1 MYQNNTMFKL
11 RTKPTQFTTGKTE
24 DTLRDLTQRYL
35 LNVNEHE
42 HHLID
47 IIVTNKSL
55 PETEQWKFRADNT
68 FKNVNNITI
77 DILSSKSNDYNT
89 IGSYIQNI
97 LNCKTKEELPN
108 ILIICYHAKRVCE
121 DLITMFNIFGGN
133 NYIQPSNKIKFH
145 ISFDEPDANLGV
157 TKKFIKKIKE
167 FLDKQLIIGILFIT
181 ATPIDD
187 FWKMLSESGIK
198 TLLNMNFNNTQN
210 FDEEL
215 ENYRSFKEH
224 TIIEHNNETTNPLY
238 YIIDAFSKSII
249 TIKNKVTGDES
260 TEHYTTE
267 QEQSIDKNQY
277 EIIKKVK
284 LIDENERKILF
295 TPAHLYT
302 DAEGVGSHMEVVS
315 YFNDKNYCVFIM
327 NGKFK
332 GFIYPNKTRIEITQ
346 FNIENN
352 IDGELRESLMKW
364 NELNPTTNLAITG
377 YWVIERGITFNT
389 TGFNFTDMILSNYH
403 LSSIGKLIQL
413 AGRGSGGKLYVNKMN
428 VICTTKIKDT
438 IIKFN
443 KNLEEICSLN
453 PEYFN
458 RTDFTDTNNTI
469 PVKMIINDIELLN
482 MIIDIRD
489 KSKRGYKQQLH
500 NILLEGI
507 QQNKISVFDRN
518 NIKKFDISSRII
530 NQVRMYKLND
540 KIDGRRFKNFND
552 AYENY
557 KNVSQSG
564 DENQYNID
572 LAKDEYIQD
581 GFTNNINT
589 LWITYRC

>member
-1 MYQNNTMFKL
+1 MYQTNTMFKL
-11 RTKPTQFTTGKTE
+11 RTKPTQFTKGKTE
-24 DTLRDLTQRYL
+24 DTLCDLTQRYL
-35 LNVNEHE
+35 LNINETDY
-42 HHLID
+42 HLID

-55 PETEQWKFRADNT
+55 PETEQWKFRTDKT
-68 FKNVNNITI
+68 FKNFKNITI

-108 ILIICYHAKRVCE
+108 ILIICYHAKRVCD

-157 TKKFIKKIKE
+157 TKKFIKKIKG
-167 FLDKQLIIGILFIT
+167 FIDKSLITGILFIT
-181 ATPIDD
+181 ATPIEE
-187 FWKMLSESGIK
+187 FWKMLNDSGIK

-215 ENYRSFKEH
+215 NNYRAFKEH
-224 TIIEHNNETTNPLY
+224 NIIEHNNETTNPLY
-238 YIIDAFSKSII
+238 YIIDVFS
-249 TIKNKVTGDES
+249 N
-260 TEHYTTE
+260 
-267 QEQSIDKNQY
+267 
-277 EIIKKVK
+277 K
-284 LIDENERKILF
+284 LINENERKILF

-302 DAEGVGSHMEVVS
+302 DTEGVGSHMEVVS
-315 YFNDKNYCVFIM
+315 YFNDKNYCVFVM

-332 GFIYPNKTRIEITQ
+332 GFIYPDKSKIELTQ
-346 FNIENN
+346 FNIENK

-403 LSSIGKLIQL
+403 LSSMGKLIQL
-413 AGRGSGGKLYVNKMN
+413 AGRGSGGKIYVNKMN

-438 IIKFN
+438 IINFN

-458 RTDFTDTNNTI
+458 RTDFVDINNTI
-469 PVKMIINDIELLN
+469 PVKMIINDNDLLKI
-482 MIIDIRD
+482 IIDIRD

-500 NILLEGI
+500 NILTEGI
-507 QQNKISVFDRN
+507 KENKISIFDRN
-518 NIKKFDISSRII
+518 NIKKFDISSRTL
-530 NQVRMYKLND
+530 NQVRMYKLGD
-540 KIDGRRFKNFND
+540 KIDVRRFKNFNE

-557 KNVSQSG
+557 KSVSQSG

-572 LAKDEYIQD
+572 LAKDEYKQD
-581 GFTNNINT
+581 GFINNINT
-589 LWITYRC
+589 LWITFKY

>member
-1 MYQNNTMFKL
+1 MYQTNTMFKL
-11 RTKPTQFTTGKTE
+11 RTKPTQFTKGKTE
-24 DTLRDLTQRYL
+24 DTLCDLTQRYL
-35 LNVNEHE
+35 LNINETDY
-42 HHLID
+42 HLID

-55 PETEQWKFRADNT
+55 PETEQWKFRTDKT
-68 FKNVNNITI
+68 FKNFKNITI

-108 ILIICYHAKRVCE
+108 ILIICYHAKRVCD
-121 DLITMFNIFGGN
+121 DLINMFNIFGGN

-157 TKKFIKKIKE
+157 TKKFIKKIKG
-167 FLDKQLIIGILFIT
+167 FIDNSLIIGILFIT
-181 ATPIDD
+181 ATPIEN
-187 FWKMLSESGIK
+187 FWKMLNDSGIK

-215 ENYRSFKEH
+215 NNYRAFKEH
-224 TIIEHNNETTNPLY
+224 NIIEHNNETTNPLY
-238 YIIDAFSKSII
+238 YIIDVFS
-249 TIKNKVTGDES
+249 N
-260 TEHYTTE
+260 
-267 QEQSIDKNQY
+267 
-277 EIIKKVK
+277 K
-284 LIDENERKILF
+284 LINENERKILF

-302 DAEGVGSHMEVVS
+302 DTEGVGSHMEFVS
-315 YFNDKNYCVFIM
+315 YFNDKNYCVFVM

-332 GFIYPNKTRIEITQ
+332 GFIYPDKSKIELTQ
-346 FNIENN
+346 FNIENK

-403 LSSIGKLIQL
+403 LSSMGKLIQL
-413 AGRGSGGKLYVNKMN
+413 SGRGSGGKIYVNKMN

-438 IIKFN
+438 IINFN

-458 RTDFTDTNNTI
+458 RTDFVDTNNTI
-469 PVKMIINDIELLN
+469 PVKMIINDNDLLKI
-482 MIIDIRD
+482 IIDIRD

-500 NILLEGI
+500 NILTEGI
-507 QQNKISVFDRN
+507 KENKISIFDRN
-518 NIKKFDISSRII
+518 NIKKFDISSRTL
-530 NQVRMYKLND
+530 NQVRMYKLGD
-540 KIDGRRFKNFND
+540 KIDVRRFKNFNE

-557 KNVSQSG
+557 KSVSQSG

-572 LAKDEYIQD
+572 LAKDEYKKD
-581 GFTNNINT
+581 GFVNNINT
-589 LWITYRC
+589 LWITFKY

>member
-1 MYQNNTMFKL
+1 MYQTNTMFKL
-11 RTKPTQFTTGKTE
+11 RTKPTQFTKGKTE
-24 DTLRDLTQRYL
+24 DTLCDLTQRYL
-35 LNVNEHE
+35 LNINETDY
-42 HHLID
+42 HLID

-55 PETEQWKFRADNT
+55 PEKEQWKFRTDKT
-68 FKNVNNITI
+68 FKKFKNITI

-108 ILIICYHAKRVCE
+108 ILIICYHAKRVCD

-157 TKKFIKKIKE
+157 TKKFIKKIKG
-167 FLDKQLIIGILFIT
+167 FIDKSLITGILFIT
-181 ATPIDD
+181 ATPIEE
-187 FWKMLSESGIK
+187 FWKMLNDSGIK

-215 ENYRSFKEH
+215 NNYRAFKEH
-224 TIIEHNNETTNPLY
+224 NIIEHNNETTNPLY
-238 YIIDAFSKSII
+238 YIIDVFS
-249 TIKNKVTGDES
+249 D
-260 TEHYTTE
+260 
-267 QEQSIDKNQY
+267 
-277 EIIKKVK
+277 K
-284 LIDENERKILF
+284 LINENERKILF

-302 DAEGVGSHMEVVS
+302 DTEGVGSHMEIVS
-315 YFNDKNYCVFIM
+315 YFNDKNYCVFVT

-332 GFIYPNKTRIEITQ
+332 GFIYPDKSKIELTQ
-346 FNIENN
+346 FNIENK

-403 LSSIGKLIQL
+403 LSSMGKLIQL
-413 AGRGSGGKLYVNKMN
+413 AGRGSGGKIYVNKMN

-438 IIKFN
+438 IINFN

-458 RTDFTDTNNTI
+458 RTDFVDTNNTI
-469 PVKMIINDIELLN
+469 PVKMIINDNDLLKI
-482 MIIDIRD
+482 IIDIRD

-500 NILLEGI
+500 NILTEGI
-507 QQNKISVFDRN
+507 KENKISIFDRN
-518 NIKKFDISSRII
+518 NIKKFDISSRTL
-530 NQVRMYKLND
+530 NQVRMYKLGD
-540 KIDGRRFKNFND
+540 KIDVRRFKNFNE

-557 KNVSQSG
+557 KSVSQSG

-572 LAKDEYIQD
+572 LAKDEYKQN
-581 GFTNNINT
+581 GFINEINT
-589 LWITYRC
+589 LWITFKY

>member
-1 MYQNNTMFKL
+1 MFKL
-11 RTKPTQFTTGKTE
+11 RTKPTQFTKGKTE
-24 DTLRDLTQRYL
+24 DTLCDLTQRYL
-35 LNVNEHE
+35 LNINETDY
-42 HHLID
+42 HLID

-55 PETEQWKFRADNT
+55 PETEQWKFRTDKT
-68 FKNVNNITI
+68 FKNFKNITI

-108 ILIICYHAKRVCE
+108 ILIICYHAKRVCD
-121 DLITMFNIFGGN
+121 DLITMFNLFGGN

-167 FLDKQLIIGILFIT
+167 FINKSLIIGILFIT
-181 ATPIDD
+181 ATPIEE
-187 FWKMLSESGIK
+187 FWKMLNDSGIK

-215 ENYRSFKEH
+215 KNYRAFNEH
-224 TIIEHNNETTNPLY
+224 NIIEHNNETTNPLY
-238 YIIDAFSKSII
+238 YIIDVFS
-249 TIKNKVTGDES
+249 N
-260 TEHYTTE
+260 
-267 QEQSIDKNQY
+267 
-277 EIIKKVK
+277 K
-284 LIDENERKILF
+284 LINEKERKILF

-302 DAEGVGSHMEVVS
+302 ETDGVGSHMEVIS
-315 YFNDKNYCVFIM
+315 YFNDKNYCVFVM

-332 GFIYPNKTRIEITQ
+332 GFIYPDKSKIELTQ
-346 FNIENN
+346 FNIENKIN
-352 IDGELRESLMKW
+352 GELRESLMKW

-403 LSSIGKLIQL
+403 LSSMGKLIQL
-413 AGRGSGGKLYVNKMN
+413 AGRGSGGKIYVNKIN

-438 IIKFN
+438 IINFN

-458 RTDFTDTNNTI
+458 RTDFVDTNNTI
-469 PVKMIINDIELLN
+469 PVKMIINDNDLLKI
-482 MIIDIRD
+482 IIDIRD

-500 NILLEGI
+500 NILTEGI
-507 QQNKISVFDRN
+507 KENKIFIFDRN
-518 NIKKFDISSRII
+518 NIKKFDISSRTL
-530 NQVRMYKLND
+530 NQVRMYKLGD
-540 KIDGRRFKNFND
+540 KIDVRRFKNFNE

-557 KNVSQSG
+557 KSVSQSG

-572 LAKDEYIQD
+572 LAKDEYKQD
-581 GFTNNINT
+581 GFINKINT
-589 LWITYRC
+589 LWITFKY

>member
-1 MYQNNTMFKL
+1 MFKL
-11 RTKPTQFTTGKTE
+11 RTKPTQFTKGKTE
-24 DTLRDLTQRYL
+24 DTLCDLTQRYL
-35 LNVNEHE
+35 LNIDETDY
-42 HHLID
+42 HLID

-55 PETEQWKFRADNT
+55 PETEQWKFRTDKT
-68 FKNVNNITI
+68 FKSFKNITI

-89 IGSYIQNI
+89 IASYIQNI

-108 ILIICYHAKRVCE
+108 ILIICYHAKRVCD

-157 TKKFIKKIKE
+157 TKKFIKKIKG
-167 FLDKQLIIGILFIT
+167 FIDNSLITGILFIT
-181 ATPIDD
+181 ATPIEE
-187 FWKMLSESGIK
+187 FWKMLNESGIK

-215 ENYRSFKEH
+215 NNYRAFKEH
-224 TIIEHNNETTNPLY
+224 NIIEHNNETTNPLY
-238 YIIDAFSKSII
+238 YIIDVFSKHRI
-249 TIKNKVTGDES
+249 TLLN
-260 TEHYTTE
+260 TETNEEKIDYYTVE
-267 QEQSIDKNQY
+267 QERDIDLKKY
-277 EIIKKVK
+277 IIIQKTQ
-284 LIDENERKILF
+284 LINENERKILF

-302 DAEGVGSHMEVVS
+302 DTEGVGSHMEVVS
-315 YFNDKNYCVFIM
+315 YFNDKNYCVFVM

-332 GFIYPNKTRIEITQ
+332 GFIYPDKSKIELTQ
-346 FNIENN
+346 FNVENN
-352 IDGELRESLMKW
+352 VDGELRDSLVKW

-403 LSSIGKLIQL
+403 LSSMCKLIQL
-413 AGRGSGGKLYVNKMN
+413 AGRGSGGKIYVNKMN

-438 IIKFN
+438 IINFN

-458 RTDFTDTNNTI
+458 RTDFVDTNNTI
-469 PVKMIINDIELLN
+469 PVKMIINDNDLLKI
-482 MIIDIRD
+482 IIDIRD

-500 NILLEGI
+500 NILTEGI
-507 QQNKISVFDRN
+507 KENKISIFDRN
-518 NIKKFDISSRII
+518 NIKKFDISSRTL
-530 NQVRMYKLND
+530 NQVRMYKLGD
-540 KIDGRRFKNFND
+540 KIDVRRFKNFNE
-552 AYENY
+552 AYDNY
-557 KNVSQSG
+557 KSVSQSG

-572 LAKDEYIQD
+572 LAKDEYKKD
-581 GFTNNINT
+581 GFINNINT
-589 LWITYRC
+589 LWITFKY

>member
-1 MYQNNTMFKL
+1 MYQTNTMFKL
-11 RTKPTQFTTGKTE
+11 RTKPTQFTKGKTE
-24 DTLRDLTQRYL
+24 DTLCDLTQRYL
-35 LNVNEHE
+35 LNINETDY
-42 HHLID
+42 HLID

-55 PETEQWKFRADNT
+55 PETEQWKFRTDKT
-68 FKNVNNITI
+68 FKNFKNITI

-108 ILIICYHAKRVCE
+108 ILIICYHAKRVCD

-157 TKKFIKKIKE
+157 TKKFIKKIKG
-167 FLDKQLIIGILFIT
+167 FIDKSLITGILFIT
-181 ATPIDD
+181 ATPIEE
-187 FWKMLSESGIK
+187 FWKMLNDSGIK

-215 ENYRSFKEH
+215 NNYRAFKEH
-224 TIIEHNNETTNPLY
+224 NIIEHNNETTNPLY
-238 YIIDAFSKSII
+238 YIIDVFS
-249 TIKNKVTGDES
+249 N
-260 TEHYTTE
+260 
-267 QEQSIDKNQY
+267 
-277 EIIKKVK
+277 K
-284 LIDENERKILF
+284 LINENERKILF

-302 DAEGVGSHMEVVS
+302 DTEGVGSHMEVVS
-315 YFNDKNYCVFIM
+315 YFNDKNYCVFVM

-332 GFIYPNKTRIEITQ
+332 GFIYPDKSKIELTQ
-346 FNIENN
+346 FNIENK

-403 LSSIGKLIQL
+403 LSSMGKLIQL
-413 AGRGSGGKLYVNKMN
+413 AGRGSGGKIYVNKMN

-438 IIKFN
+438 IINFN

-458 RTDFTDTNNTI
+458 RTDFVDTNNTI
-469 PVKMIINDIELLN
+469 PVKMIINDNDLLKI
-482 MIIDIRD
+482 IIDIRD

-500 NILLEGI
+500 NILTEGI
-507 QQNKISVFDRN
+507 KENKISIFDRN
-518 NIKKFDISSRII
+518 NIKKFDISSRTL
-530 NQVRMYKLND
+530 NQVRMYKLGD
-540 KIDGRRFKNFND
+540 KIDVRRFKNFNE

-557 KNVSQSG
+557 KSVSQSG

-572 LAKDEYIQD
+572 LAKDEYKQN
-581 GFTNNINT
+581 GFINKINT
-589 LWITYRC
+589 LWITFKY

>member
-1 MYQNNTMFKL
+1 MMFKL
-11 RTKPTQFTTGKTE
+11 RTKPTQFTKGKTE
-24 DTLRDLTQRYL
+24 DTLCDLTQRYL
-35 LNVNEHE
+35 LNVNETE
-42 HHLID
+42 YHLID

-55 PETEQWKFRADNT
+55 PETEQWKFRTDKT
-68 FKNVNNITI
+68 FKNFKNITI

-108 ILIICYHAKRVCE
+108 ILIICYHAKRVCD

-157 TKKFIKKIKE
+157 TKKFIKKIKG
-167 FLDKQLIIGILFIT
+167 FIDKSLITGILFIT
-181 ATPIDD
+181 ATPIKE
-187 FWKMLSESGIK
+187 FWKMLNDSGIK

-210 FDEEL
+210 FDDEL
-215 ENYRSFKEH
+215 NNYRAFKEH
-224 TIIEHNNETTNPLY
+224 NIIEHNNETTNPLY
-238 YIIDAFSKSII
+238 YIIDVFS
-249 TIKNKVTGDES
+249 N
-260 TEHYTTE
+260 
-267 QEQSIDKNQY
+267 
-277 EIIKKVK
+277 K
-284 LIDENERKILF
+284 LINENERKILF

-302 DAEGVGSHMEVVS
+302 DTEGVGSHMEVVS
-315 YFNDKNYCVFIM
+315 YFNDKNYCVFVM

-332 GFIYPNKTRIEITQ
+332 GFIYPDKSKIELTQ
-346 FNIENN
+346 FNIENK

-364 NELNPTTNLAITG
+364 NELNPSTSLAITG

-389 TGFNFTDMILSNYH
+389 IGFNFTDMILSNYH
-403 LSSIGKLIQL
+403 LSSMGKLIQL
-413 AGRGSGGKLYVNKMN
+413 AGRGSGGKIYVNKMN

-438 IIKFN
+438 IINFN

-458 RTDFTDTNNTI
+458 RTDFVDTNNTI
-469 PVKMIINDIELLN
+469 PVKMIINDNDLLKI
-482 MIIDIRD
+482 IIDIRD

-500 NILLEGI
+500 DILAEGI
-507 QQNKISVFDRN
+507 KENKISIFDRN
-518 NIKKFDISSRII
+518 NIKNFDISSRTL
-530 NQVRMYKLND
+530 NQVRMYRLGD
-540 KIDGRRFKNFND
+540 KIDVRRFKNFNE

-557 KNVSQSG
+557 KSVSQSG

-581 GFTNNINT
+581 GFINNINT
-589 LWITYRC
+589 LWITFKY

>member
-1 MYQNNTMFKL
+1 MYQTNTMFKL
-11 RTKPTQFTTGKTE
+11 RTKPTQFTKGKTE
-24 DTLRDLTQRYL
+24 DTLCDLTQRYL
-35 LNVNEHE
+35 LNINETDY
-42 HHLID
+42 HLID

-55 PETEQWKFRADNT
+55 PETEQWKFRTDKT
-68 FKNVNNITI
+68 FKNFKNITI

-108 ILIICYHAKRVCE
+108 ILIICYHTKRVCD

-133 NYIQPSNKIKFH
+133 NYIQPTNKIKFH

-157 TKKFIKKIKE
+157 TKKFIKKIKG
-167 FLDKQLIIGILFIT
+167 FIDKSLITGILFIT
-181 ATPIDD
+181 ATPIEE
-187 FWKMLSESGIK
+187 FWKMLNDSGIK

-215 ENYRSFKEH
+215 NNYRAFKEH
-224 TIIEHNNETTNPLY
+224 IIIEHNNETTNPLY
-238 YIIDAFSKSII
+238 YIIDVFS
-249 TIKNKVTGDES
+249 N
-260 TEHYTTE
+260 
-267 QEQSIDKNQY
+267 
-277 EIIKKVK
+277 K
-284 LIDENERKILF
+284 LINENERKILF

-302 DAEGVGSHMEVVS
+302 DTEGVGSHTEVVS
-315 YFNDKNYCVFIM
+315 YFNDKNYCVFVM

-332 GFIYPNKTRIEITQ
+332 GFSYPDKSKIELTQ
-346 FNIENN
+346 FNIKNN

-364 NELNPTTNLAITG
+364 NELNPTINLAITG

-403 LSSIGKLIQL
+403 LSSMGKLIQL
-413 AGRGSGGKLYVNKMN
+413 AGRGSGGKMYVNKMN

-438 IIKFN
+438 IINFN

-458 RTDFTDTNNTI
+458 RTDFVDTNNTI
-469 PVKMIINDIELLN
+469 PVKMIINDNDLLKI
-482 MIIDIRD
+482 IIDIRD

-500 NILLEGI
+500 NILTEGI
-507 QQNKISVFDRN
+507 KENKISMFDRN
-518 NIKKFDISSRII
+518 NIKKFDIYSRTL
-530 NQVRMYKLND
+530 NQVRMYKLGD
-540 KIDGRRFKNFND
+540 KIDVRRFKNFNE

-557 KNVSQSG
+557 KSVSQSG

-572 LAKDEYIQD
+572 LAKDEYKQD
-581 GFTNNINT
+581 EFIHNINT
-589 LWITYRC
+589 LWITFKY

>member
-1 MYQNNTMFKL
+1 MFKL
-11 RTKPTQFTTGKTE
+11 RTKPTQFTKGKTE
-24 DTLRDLTQRYL
+24 DTLCDLTQRYL
-35 LNVNEHE
+35 LNINETE
-42 HHLID
+42 YHLID

-55 PETEQWKFRADNT
+55 PETEQWKFRTDKK
-68 FKNVNNITI
+68 FKNFKNITI

-108 ILIICYHAKRVCE
+108 ILIICYHTKRVCD

-157 TKKFIKKIKE
+157 TKKFIKRIKG
-167 FLDKQLIIGILFIT
+167 FIDKELITGILFIT
-181 ATPIDD
+181 ATPIED
-187 FWKMLSESGIK
+187 FWKILNDSGIK

-215 ENYRSFKEH
+215 EYYRAFKEH
-224 TIIEHNNETTNPLY
+224 NIIEHNNETTNPLY
-238 YIIDAFSKSII
+238 YIIDVFS
-249 TIKNKVTGDES
+249 N
-260 TEHYTTE
+260 
-267 QEQSIDKNQY
+267 
-277 EIIKKVK
+277 K
-284 LIDENERKILF
+284 LINENERKILF
-295 TPAHLYT
+295 TPGHLYT
-302 DAEGVGSHMEVVS
+302 DTEGVGSHMEIVS

-332 GFIYPNKTRIEITQ
+332 GFIYPNKNKVELTQ

-352 IDGELRESLMKW
+352 INGELRESLMKW
-364 NELNPTTNLAITG
+364 NDLNPTINLAITG
-377 YWVIERGITFNT
+377 YLVIERGITFNT

-403 LSSIGKLIQL
+403 LSTMGKLIQL
-413 AGRGSGGKLYVNKMN
+413 AGRGSGGKIYVNKMN

-438 IIKFN
+438 IINFN
-443 KNLEEICSLN
+443 KNLEGICSLN

-458 RTDFTDTNNTI
+458 RTDFADTNNTI
-469 PVKMIINDIELLN
+469 PIKMIINDNELLK
-482 MIIDIRD
+482 IIIEIRD
-489 KSKRGYKQQLH
+489 NSKRGYKQQLH
-500 NILLEGI
+500 NILTNGI
-507 QQNKISVFDRN
+507 QENKIFIFDRN
-518 NIKKFDISSRII
+518 NIKKFDISSRTI
-530 NQVRMYKLND
+530 NQVRMYKLGD
-540 KIDGRRFKNFND
+540 KIDVRRFKNFNE

-564 DENQYNID
+564 DEKQYNID

-581 GFTNNINT
+581 GYTNSINT
-589 LWITYRC
+589 LWITYKY

>member
-1 MYQNNTMFKL
+1 MFKL
-11 RTKPTQFTTGKTE
+11 RTKPTQFTKGKTE
-24 DTLRDLTQRYL
+24 DTLCDLTQRYL
-35 LNVNEHE
+35 LNINETD

-55 PETEQWKFRADNT
+55 PETEQWKIRTDKT
-68 FKNVNNITI
+68 FKNFKNITI

-97 LNCKTKEELPN
+97 LKCQTKEDLPN
-108 ILIICYHAKRVCE
+108 ILIICYHTKRVCD

-157 TKKFIKKIKE
+157 TKKFIKKIKG
-167 FLDKQLIIGILFIT
+167 FIDKSLITGILFIT
-181 ATPIDD
+181 ATPIED
-187 FWKMLSESGIK
+187 FWKMLNDSGIK

-215 ENYRSFKEH
+215 NNYRAFKEH
-224 TIIEHNNETTNPLY
+224 NIIENNNETTNPLY
-238 YIIDAFSKSII
+238 YIIDVFS
-249 TIKNKVTGDES
+249 NR
-260 TEHYTTE
+260 
-267 QEQSIDKNQY
+267 
-277 EIIKKVK
+277 

-302 DAEGVGSHMEVVS
+302 DAEGVGSHMEIVS
-315 YFNDKNYCVFIM
+315 YFNDKNYCVFVM

-332 GFIYPNKTRIEITQ
+332 GFIYPDKSKIELTQ

-352 IDGELRESLMKW
+352 IKGELRESLMKW

-403 LSSIGKLIQL
+403 LSSMGKLIQL
-413 AGRGSGGKLYVNKMN
+413 AGRGSGGKIYVNKMN
-428 VICTTKIKDT
+428 VICTTKIKNT
-438 IIKFN
+438 IINFN

-458 RTDFTDTNNTI
+458 RTDFVDTNNTI
-469 PVKMIINDIELLN
+469 PVKMLINDSELLKVV
-482 MIIDIRD
+482 IDIRD

-500 NILLEGI
+500 NILTEGI
-507 QQNKISVFDRN
+507 KENKISIFDRN
-518 NIKKFDISSRII
+518 NIKKFDISSRTI
-530 NQVRMYKLND
+530 NQVRMYKLGD
-540 KIDGRRFKNFND
+540 KIDVRRFKNFNE

-557 KNVSQSG
+557 KSVSQSG

-572 LAKDEYIQD
+572 LAKDEYIQN

-589 LWITYRC
+589 LWITFKY

>member
-1 MYQNNTMFKL
+1 MYQANTMFKL
-11 RTKPTQFTTGKTE
+11 RTKPTQFTKGKTE
-24 DTLRDLTQRYL
+24 DTLCDLTQRYL
-35 LNVNEHE
+35 LNINESDY
-42 HHLID
+42 HLID

-55 PETEQWKFRADNT
+55 PETEQWKFRTDKT
-68 FKNVNNITI
+68 FKNFKNITI

-108 ILIICYHAKRVCE
+108 ILIICYHTRRVCD

-157 TKKFIKKIKE
+157 TKKFIKKIKG
-167 FLDKQLIIGILFIT
+167 FIDKLLIKGILFIT
-181 ATPIDD
+181 ATPIEE
-187 FWKMLSESGIK
+187 FWKMLNESGIK

-215 ENYRSFKEH
+215 NNYRAFKEH
-224 TIIEHNNETTNPLY
+224 IIIEHNNETTNPLY
-238 YIIDAFSKSII
+238 YIIDVFS
-249 TIKNKVTGDES
+249 N
-260 TEHYTTE
+260 
-267 QEQSIDKNQY
+267 
-277 EIIKKVK
+277 K
-284 LIDENERKILF
+284 LINENERKILF

-302 DAEGVGSHMEVVS
+302 DTEGVGSHMEVVS
-315 YFNDKNYCVFIM
+315 YFNDKNYCVFVM

-332 GFIYPNKTRIEITQ
+332 GFIYPDKSKIELTK

-352 IDGELRESLMKW
+352 IVGELRESLMKW
-364 NELNPTTNLAITG
+364 NELNPTINLAITG

-403 LSSIGKLIQL
+403 LSSMGKLIQL
-413 AGRGSGGKLYVNKMN
+413 AGRGSGGKIYVNKMN

-438 IIKFN
+438 IINFN

-458 RTDFTDTNNTI
+458 RTDFVDTNNTI
-469 PVKMIINDIELLN
+469 PVKMIINDNDLLKI
-482 MIIDIRD
+482 IIDIRD

-500 NILLEGI
+500 NILIEGI
-507 QQNKISVFDRN
+507 KENKISIFDRN
-518 NIKKFDISSRII
+518 NLKKFDISSRTL
-530 NQVRMYKLND
+530 NQVRMYKLGD
-540 KIDGRRFKNFND
+540 KIDVRRFKNFNE

-557 KNVSQSG
+557 KSVSQSG

-572 LAKDEYIQD
+572 LAKDKYIQD
-581 GFTNNINT
+581 GFINNINT
-589 LWITYRC
+589 LWITFKY